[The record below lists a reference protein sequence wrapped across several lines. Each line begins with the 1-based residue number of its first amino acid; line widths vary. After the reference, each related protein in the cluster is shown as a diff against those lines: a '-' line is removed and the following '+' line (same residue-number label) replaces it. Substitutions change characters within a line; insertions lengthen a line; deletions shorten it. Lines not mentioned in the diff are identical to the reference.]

1 MAELRVLSVR
11 EIELTGRA
19 AQQWGAR
26 AYESEILLITGRT
39 HQVSSM
45 RLTLLEHMLCGAG
58 GSSLKRQSRAVVM
71 HTAVAECLCRF
82 APSCHMWAARCW
94 AMSSTPP
101 CINGGKRLL
110 HQRRGSSSRGS
121 QRRQLT

>member
-19 AQQWGAR
+19 AQQWGPR

-45 RLTLLEHMLCGAG
+45 RLTLLEQMLCVVLAAAG
-58 GSSLKRQSRAVVM
+58 
-71 HTAVAECLCRF
+71 
-82 APSCHMWAARCW
+82 
-94 AMSSTPP
+94 
-101 CINGGKRLL
+101 
-110 HQRRGSSSRGS
+110 RRGKAVLLSQTLLLLNACADSCPAVTRGLPAAG
-121 QRRQLT
+121 R